1 LDNPTPFSSFLART
15 VMNKGY
21 RPTKEHIMKVG
32 LTTALS
38 IAGVLAA
45 GAAAFAVNSSVLST
59 SSSTQSTVVDPAVA
73 PAVDAVT
80 TLPGQVS
87 QQSVPVQASVLN
99 NTTTTYQVGSS
110 GSVVIDMSSGGI
122 AVSNVVPSAGWS
134 SEPAQL
140 QPNGDVKVH
149 FVSATARIEFLS
161 HLADGKVSVSVT
173 SEPVAPIHS
182 VKPSNNSTKPSVPF
196 SDDDDEDGE
205 HGGGDKDDD

>member
-1 LDNPTPFSSFLART
+1 
-15 VMNKGY
+15 
-21 RPTKEHIMKVG
+21 MKVG

-45 GAAAFAVNSSVLST
+45 GAAAFAVNSSVLRT

-196 SDDDDEDGE
+196 SDDDDEDDE

>member
-1 LDNPTPFSSFLART
+1 
-15 VMNKGY
+15 MNKGY
-21 RPTKEHIMKVG
+21 RPTKEHIMKAG
-32 LTTALS
+32 LTTVLS

-45 GAAAFAVNSSVLST
+45 GAAAYAVNSSVLST
-59 SSSTQSTVVDPAVA
+59 TSSTQSAVVDSPASPV
-73 PAVDAVT
+73 VDAVS
-80 TLPGQVS
+80 TLPGQVA
-87 QQSVPVQASVLN
+87 QQSIPVQSSVLN

-149 FVSATARIEFLS
+149 FVSANARIEFLS

-173 SEPVAPIHS
+173 SELVAPPTT
-182 VKPSNNSTKPSVPF
+182 VKPTNNSTKPSVPF
-196 SDDDDEDGE
+196 SGDDDEDGKHE
-205 HGGGDKDDD
+205 NERGGDDD

>member
-1 LDNPTPFSSFLART
+1 
-15 VMNKGY
+15 
-21 RPTKEHIMKVG
+21 MKAG

-45 GAAAFAVNSSVLST
+45 GAAAYAVNSSVLST
-59 SSSTQSTVVDPAVA
+59 TSSTQSAVVDSPASPV
-73 PAVDAVT
+73 VDAVST
-80 TLPGQVS
+80 IPGQVV
-87 QQSVPVQASVLN
+87 QQSIPVQSSVLN

-149 FVSATARIEFLS
+149 FVSANARIEFLS

-173 SEPVAPIHS
+173 SEPVAPLTT
-182 VKPSNNSTKPSVPF
+182 VKPTSNSTKPSVPF
-196 SDDDDEDGE
+196 SGDDDHQDN
-205 HGGGDKDDD
+205 GDQNKRDDD